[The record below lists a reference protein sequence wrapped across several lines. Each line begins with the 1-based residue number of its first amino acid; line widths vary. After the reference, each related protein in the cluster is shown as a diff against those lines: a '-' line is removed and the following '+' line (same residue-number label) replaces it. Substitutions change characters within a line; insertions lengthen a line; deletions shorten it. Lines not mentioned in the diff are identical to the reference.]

1 MLELLLACLI
11 LAAVAWQWRR
21 WLRDAHDAG
30 VCEGYALA
38 ERNAATRHERQHEKE
53 QIR

>member
-21 WLRDAHDAG
+21 WVRDAHDAG
-30 VCEGYALA
+30 VRDGYVLA
-38 ERNAATRHERQHEKE
+38 ERNAKRRQDDG
-53 QIR
+53 RDN